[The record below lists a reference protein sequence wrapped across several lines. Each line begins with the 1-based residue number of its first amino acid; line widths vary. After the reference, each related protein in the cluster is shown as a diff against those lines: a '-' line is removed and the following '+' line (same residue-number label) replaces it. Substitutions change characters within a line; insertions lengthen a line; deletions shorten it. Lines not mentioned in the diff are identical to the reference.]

1 MRSEKCGAAEAMVG
15 FGFGSK
21 RALRNEISVCF
32 FFCMSGNFRCVWGCG
47 ESENSGAEV
56 VSWHV

>member
-1 MRSEKCGAAEAMVG
+1 MVG
-15 FGFGSK
+15 FGFGSE
-21 RALRNEISVCF
+21 RALRNERSVIDF
-32 FFCMSGNFRCVWGCG
+32 FGMSGNIRCVGVW

>member
-1 MRSEKCGAAEAMVG
+1 MVG
-15 FGFGSK
+15 FGFGSE
-21 RALRNEISVCF
+21 RALRNERSV
-32 FFCMSGNFRCVWGCG
+32 FFCMSGNIRGVGVW